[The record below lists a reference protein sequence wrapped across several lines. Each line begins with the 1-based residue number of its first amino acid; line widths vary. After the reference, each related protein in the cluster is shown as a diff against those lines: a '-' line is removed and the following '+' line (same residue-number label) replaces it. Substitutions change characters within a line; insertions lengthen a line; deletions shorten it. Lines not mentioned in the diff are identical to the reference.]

1 MNLECVR
8 QIQLPGGRMTQ
19 RQESVKAAR
28 GRFHLLRGSRK
39 DEAAGADYFD
49 YNLLAVVILL
59 TAFGLVMQYSVTAY
73 SMLQAEGHPFLK
85 QILICTGGVAI
96 LIVAS
101 RIDYHVLAKG
111 AGLLF
116 AGSIL
121 LVIATR
127 FIGKN
132 VNGATRW
139 IDLGFIQFQPSEVA
153 KLAVILYIPM
163 LITMMGTKFG
173 KYKRA
178 PARILGLGILTAFL
192 VYKFTDNLS
201 TAIIIFGICF
211 VMVVV
216 AHPHPRGLVTLF
228 FAALAAVYPVYLIL
242 KSVFK
247 TASAASFR
255 YRRILTWLN
264 PEKYQKQGGYQV
276 MQGLYAIGSGG
287 LFGKGLGNSAQKLGV
302 LPEAENDMI
311 FAIVCEE
318 LGLVGAFILTGLF
331 IYLLYRLFFIA
342 LNAPDRL
349 GALIVVGIFAHVAI
363 QVVLNIAVVLSIIP
377 TTGITLPFVS
387 SGGTSLW
394 FLMAEMGIALN
405 ISGQIIE
412 RKKS

>member
-1 MNLECVR
+1 
-8 QIQLPGGRMTQ
+8 MTY
-19 RQESVKAAR
+19 RQEGVRAVR
-28 GRFHLLRGSRK
+28 GRFRLLGGSRK

-73 SMLQAEGHPFLK
+73 SMLQVKGHPFMK
-85 QILICTGGVAI
+85 QILICAGGMVI
-96 LIVAS
+96 LIAAS
-101 RIDYHVLAKG
+101 RIDYHGLAKG
-111 AGLLF
+111 SGILF

-153 KLAVILYIPM
+153 KLAVILYIPL
-163 LITMMGTKFG
+163 LITMMGVNFG

-178 PARILGLGILTAFL
+178 PARILGIGLLTAFL

-211 VMVVV
+211 VMVIV
-216 AHPHPRGLVTLF
+216 AHPHPRGLVALF
-228 FAALAAVYPVYLIL
+228 FAALAAVYPVYLVL
-242 KSVFK
+242 KRVFQ
-247 TASAASFR
+247 TASSTSFR

-264 PEKYQKQGGYQV
+264 PEKYQKEGGYQV

-349 GALIVVGIFAHVAI
+349 GALIVVGIFSHVAI

-387 SGGTSLW
+387 AGGTSLW
-394 FLMAEMGIALN
+394 FLIAEMGIALN

>member
-1 MNLECVR
+1 MPETESTVNLECVR

-264 PEKYQKQGGYQV
+264 PEKYQK
-276 MQGLYAIGSGG
+276 
-287 LFGKGLGNSAQKLGV
+287 GKGLGNSAQKLGV

-349 GALIVVGIFAHVAI
+349 GALIVVGIFSHVAI